1 MGSDRILGVW
11 LLILCCLPAA
21 NTLLEIVALKPLTLC
36 MNGEWTEG
44 VKFRWYELRTN
55 DHAW

>member
-1 MGSDRILGVW
+1 VW